1 MLIEDVKGK
10 AEDMALTTPQNGIIP
25 LDQAT
30 TVNAIMEAESKKEL
44 EKQLELFNLS
54 QTKKNV
60 LRLTRLNGLLN
71 QADEQLINRLEK
83 RPDQLTTKDILDIM
97 NVVSGQVERINE
109 FNSKFVEETKP
120 SITAVQHNKTE
131 VNINMTP
138 NLTRDEKGEVM
149 DAVAS
154 LLKQLNKA
162 KKPQEDIVLY
172 PREEPQELVENPDYN
187 TLSSEN
193 EEEE

>member
-1 MLIEDVKGK
+1 MLTEDVREETENKNL
-10 AEDMALTTPQNGIIP
+10 MTPQNGIMP
-25 LDQAT
+25 SDQAT
-30 TVNAIMEAESKKEL
+30 TINAIMEAESKKEL

-97 NVVSGQVERINE
+97 NVVSGQVERLNE
-109 FNSKFVEETKP
+109 FNDKFAEETRP

-149 DAVAS
+149 DAVAA
-154 LLKQLNKA
+154 LLKQLNKT
-162 KKPQEDIVLY
+162 KKSQEDVVLY
-172 PREEPQELVENPDYN
+172 PQEGPQELVENPGYN
-187 TLSSEN
+187 TLNSED
-193 EEEE
+193 EEG

>member
-1 MLIEDVKGK
+1 MLTEDVKGK
-10 AEDMALTTPQNGIIP
+10 AEDMALTTPQNDIVP
-25 LDQAT
+25 LDQVT

-97 NVVSGQVERINE
+97 NVVSGQVERLNE
-109 FNSKFVEETKP
+109 FNDKFVEETKP

-162 KKPQEDIVLY
+162 KKPQKDVVLY

-187 TLSSEN
+187 TLNSEN
-193 EEEE
+193 EEE